1 MGGTSQKRPAMS
13 SMNWMRD
20 PTAEGTAVKRAR
32 IKPPPSLAG
41 KTVGLFDIGK
51 TRTDE
56 FFNQVEVRLRER
68 GIQTK
73 RVGKP
78 TNAKVATAE
87 NLAKIAS
94 EVDVVIIGLSD

>member
-1 MGGTSQKRPAMS
+1 M
-13 SMNWMRD
+13 MNWMRD
-20 PTAEGTAVKRAR
+20 PTAETSAVKRAR
-32 IKPPPSLAG
+32 QAPPPSLAG

-56 FFNQVEVRLRER
+56 FFNQVALRLHER
-68 GIQTK
+68 GIKTK

-87 NLAKIAS
+87 NLATISS
-94 EVDVVIIGLSD
+94 EVDVVVIGLSD

>member
-1 MGGTSQKRPAMS
+1 
-13 SMNWMRD
+13 MNWMRD
-20 PTAEGTAVKRAR
+20 PTAETLSIMRAR
-32 IKPPPSLAG
+32 LKPLLSLTG

-56 FFNQVEVRLRER
+56 FFNQVELRLRER
-68 GIQTK
+68 GIATK

-78 TNAKVATAE
+78 TNAKVATPE
-87 NLAKIAS
+87 NLAKISS

>member
-1 MGGTSQKRPAMS
+1 MTATH
-13 SMNWMRD
+13 WMRD
-20 PTAEGTAVKRAR
+20 PTAETTSVMRAR
-32 IKPPPSLAG
+32 LQPPLSLTG

-56 FFNQVEVRLRER
+56 FFNQVELRLHER
-68 GIQTK
+68 GIKTQ

-87 NLAKIAS
+87 NLAKISA

>member
-1 MGGTSQKRPAMS
+1 
-13 SMNWMRD
+13 MNWMRD
-20 PTAEGTAVKRAR
+20 PTAETSAVKRAR
-32 IKPPPSLAG
+32 RAPPLSLAG

-56 FFNQVEVRLRER
+56 FFNQVEVRLNER
-68 GIQTK
+68 GIKTR

-78 TNAKVATAE
+78 TNAKVATVE
-87 NLAKIAS
+87 NLAKISS

>member
-1 MGGTSQKRPAMS
+1 MTQM

-20 PTAEGTAVKRAR
+20 PTAETSAVKRAR
-32 IKPPPSLAG
+32 LAPPPSLAG

-56 FFNQVEVRLRER
+56 FFNQVELRLHER
-68 GIQTK
+68 GIKTR

-87 NLAKIAS
+87 NLAKISS

>member
-1 MGGTSQKRPAMS
+1 
-13 SMNWMRD
+13 MRD
-20 PTAEGTAVKRAR
+20 PSGETSAVKRAR
-32 IKPPPSLAG
+32 IRPPSSLAG

-56 FFNQVEVRLRER
+56 FFNQVEARLHER
-68 GIQTK
+68 GIRTR

-78 TNAKVATAE
+78 TNAKVATPE
-87 NLAKIAS
+87 NLSKIAS

>member
-1 MGGTSQKRPAMS
+1 MTTL
-13 SMNWMRD
+13 NWMRD
-20 PTAEGTAVKRAR
+20 PTAETSAIKRAR
-32 IKPPPSLAG
+32 RAPPPSLAG

-56 FFNQVEVRLRER
+56 FFNQVEIRLHER
-68 GIQTK
+68 GIKTK

-78 TNAKVATAE
+78 TNAKVATPE

-94 EVDVVIIGLSD
+94 EVDAVIIGLSD

>member
-1 MGGTSQKRPAMS
+1 
-13 SMNWMRD
+13 MNWMRD
-20 PTAEGTAVKRAR
+20 PTAETSAAKRVRLSPLA
-32 IKPPPSLAG
+32 SLAG

-56 FFNQVEVRLRER
+56 FFNQVEMRLHER
-68 GIQTK
+68 GIKTR

-78 TNAKVATAE
+78 TNAKVATVE

-94 EVDVVIIGLSD
+94 DVDAVIIGLSD